1 MPPQNQRRQSAR
13 LNPLTPPPP
22 PSPRGITASNTTER
36 RRQRAR
42 GSQRQSK
49 AQRVDEICQF
59 MRKKDVTLREFVHVY
74 VTTQGSGGY
83 GERPATRAKRL
94 AEAIY
99 GQSEVLDALREHPA
113 SGAAGIVTVKA
124 LRKEMKALEEAGD
137 MFSAYQVDRGQEKTS
152 QAGIGQEE
160 QPGDGQKLEDYE
172 CILGDMQFE
181 DMSKQVNTRAPL
193 LFGLLNGLMGPKI
206 ERKDRTP
213 RDPSKFNHRIAIIT
227 SILCYSRASE
237 GSNKFPCVFGAF
249 LHSNGMKRRVLDLF
263 HQFGLC
269 EGYKGVHK
277 HLETVAEQAKASS
290 MSLSMD
296 VD

>member
-1 MPPQNQRRQSAR
+1 MSGQNQRRQSIR
-13 LNPLTPPPP
+13 LNPPTTSPP
-22 PSPRGITASNTTER
+22 PSPQRIASSNTTNG

-59 MRKKDVTLREFVHVY
+59 MRKKDITLREFIQVY

-99 GQSEVLDALREHPA
+99 GQPEVLDALREHPA
-113 SGAAGIVTVKA
+113 SGTAGIVTVKA

-152 QAGIGQEE
+152 QDGIRQEE
-160 QPGDGQKLEDYE
+160 RPGDGQKLEDYE

-206 ERKDRTP
+206 KRQDRAP

-237 GSNKFPCVFGAF
+237 GSNKFPRVFGAF
-249 LHSNGMKRRVLDLF
+249 LHSNGVKRRVLDLF

-269 EGYKGVHK
+269 EGYKGVRK